1 MEPVIFTSEEAFENS
16 VIDNLRQHGWGHE
29 PVLRYPTE
37 DDLVNNWANILF
49 KNNNEIDRLNG
60 QELTRG
66 EMQQII
72 DQLVALGSPQE
83 MPLLMAR
90 HLLSSVTIQMMY
102 FTTEKKLV

>member
-1 MEPVIFTSEEAFENS
+1 MGTVVFTCEEAFENS

-60 QELTRG
+60 QELTRS
-66 EMQQII
+66 EMQ
-72 DQLVALGSPQE
+72 
-83 MPLLMAR
+83 
-90 HLLSSVTIQMMY
+90 
-102 FTTEKKLV
+102 